1 MTSFQASVRIERPV
15 EEVFAYVSEPE
26 NFPRW
31 NSAVQT
37 VRKTSSGEEPVGSTY
52 AMTRQLP
59 GGQAENELEITT
71 YERPREFAI
80 RTLSGPTPFVYRY
93 AFSSSDGGTLLEL
106 DAEVELPGA
115 AALAGP
121 LARRAVKRGVD
132 GNFATLKGI
141 LEGARPRI

>member
-26 NFPRW
+26 HFPRW

-37 VRKTSSGEEPVGSTY
+37 VRKTSSREEPVGSTY

-71 YERPREFAI
+71 LRAATRVRHSNVVRADTV
-80 RTLSGPTPFVYRY
+80 R
-93 AFSSSDGGTLLEL
+93 
-106 DAEVELPGA
+106 LP
-115 AALAGP
+115 LRVLP
-121 LARRAVKRGVD
+121 KRRR
-132 GNFATLKGI
+132 N
-141 LEGARPRI
+141 PP

>member
-1 MTSFQASVRIERPV
+1 MIRFETSVRIERPV
-15 EEVFAYVSEPE
+15 DEVFAYVSDPE

-37 VRKTSSGEEPVGSTY
+37 VRKTSSGGDPVGSTY

-59 GGQAENELEITT
+59 GGQAENELEITAH
-71 YERPREFAI
+71 ERPQAFAI
-80 RTLSGPTPFVYRY
+80 RTLSGPTPFIYRY
-93 AFSSSDGGTLLEL
+93 AFSPTDGGTLLEL

-115 AALAGP
+115 AALVGP

-132 GNFATLKGI
+132 DNFTRLKHA
-141 LEGARPRI
+141 LERHSSEA

>member
-1 MTSFQASVRIERPV
+1 MIRFETSVRIERPV
-15 EEVFAYVSEPE
+15 DEVFGYVAEPE

-31 NSAVQT
+31 NSAVRS
-37 VRKTSSGEEPVGSTY
+37 VRKTSSGEEPLGATY

-59 GGQAENELEITT
+59 SGQAENELEITAH
-71 YERPREFAI
+71 ERPRKFAI

-93 AFSSSDGGTLLEL
+93 AFSPTDGGTLLEL

-115 AALAGP
+115 AALVGP

-132 GNFATLKGI
+132 NNFAKLKGA
-141 LEGARPRI
+141 LEWRSS